1 MAGKPSIVPKIVPK
15 FAWEEV
21 YIAAMLETDGARLPE
36 RIRVA
41 AGALLL
47 RLLDLTVIRGNEREV
62 EAVEDALGRLGVLKS
77 ESSKNEGLST
87 ARLRV

>member
-1 MAGKPSIVPKIVPK
+1 MAGKPSSIVPK
-15 FAWEEV
+15 FPWEEV
-21 YIAAMLETDGARLPE
+21 YIAAMLETDSARLPE

-87 ARLRV
+87 ARLRM